1 MPNPALEPISQINLN
16 ESEPEGGVRLRLRV
30 LGFELPPQ
38 DASYIWRAHMISSA
52 ALEPRKL
59 RIEPRGLSRVEAAGY
74 VGVSPSLFDEMV
86 RDRRM
91 PNPKRINRR
100 TVWDRKQLDI
110 AFEALP
116 DDSEDRNP
124 WDN

>member
-1 MPNPALEPISQINLN
+1 
-16 ESEPEGGVRLRLRV
+16 
-30 LGFELPPQ
+30 
-38 DASYIWRAHMISSA
+38 MISSA
-52 ALEPRKL
+52 ALEQRKL

-86 RDRRM
+86 KDRRM

-116 DDSEDRNP
+116 DDGEDRNP

>member
-1 MPNPALEPISQINLN
+1 
-16 ESEPEGGVRLRLRV
+16 
-30 LGFELPPQ
+30 
-38 DASYIWRAHMISSA
+38 MISSA
-52 ALEPRKL
+52 ALEQRKL

-91 PNPKRINRR
+91 PCPKRINRR

-116 DDSEDRNP
+116 DDGEDRNP

>member
-1 MPNPALEPISQINLN
+1 
-16 ESEPEGGVRLRLRV
+16 
-30 LGFELPPQ
+30 
-38 DASYIWRAHMISSA
+38 MISSA

-116 DDSEDRNP
+116 DDGEDRNP